1 MTLPERGRMLPYIA
15 PENTHFRIATGF
27 QHFHLFFAPDLLTT
41 TFAWPPSPA
50 MEDGKGMMM
59 KSALYIR
66 EKDDDLVVVIAMRRR
81 MIMMMSPQ
89 SPMENGREIPPLE
102 VTSGSLRSSR
112 VTSKNQRRIMP
123 SVIL

>member
-1 MTLPERGRMLPYIA
+1 
-15 PENTHFRIATGF
+15 
-27 QHFHLFFAPDLLTT
+27 
-41 TFAWPPSPA
+41 
-50 MEDGKGMMM
+50 MEDGKGIVM
-59 KSALYIR
+59 KSALYIQ

-81 MIMMMSPQ
+81 MIMMMLPQ

>member
-1 MTLPERGRMLPYIA
+1 MLPYIA
-15 PENTHFRIATGF
+15 PENTHFRISTGF

-50 MEDGKGMMM
+50 MEDGKGIVMMM

-81 MIMMMSPQ
+81 RMIMMMLPQ
-89 SPMENGREIPPLE
+89 L
-102 VTSGSLRSSR
+102 
-112 VTSKNQRRIMP
+112 
-123 SVIL
+123 